1 MNTIEYAK
9 AYVPLLDEVYANAA
23 LTADLDG
30 AAELAKQGANANELI
45 VPKISMDGLA
55 NYSRSSG
62 YVGGDVTITNETIT
76 ADYERGRKF
85 IVDSQDNAETAGVA
99 FGKLAGEFIR
109 TKVASEIDAYRFAK
123 YASADGVGTAT
134 GTLDTGAKA
143 IAAISTA
150 VAAMDEAEVNAE
162 GRILYINPTLY
173 RAIMDMDTTKSKAVL
188 DSFEK
193 IVKVPQSRFNTS
205 VKLNDGTSVGET
217 TGGYVANGD
226 NINFMVI
233 EKSAVVQFTKTQAP
247 KIIEPAANQ
256 DADAYIYGYRILA
269 VNAVYANKAAGVYV
283 HKVGA

>member
-9 AYVPLLDEVYANAA
+9 AYVPLLDAVYANAA

-55 NYSRSSG
+55 AYSRSSG

-85 IVDSQDNAETAGVA
+85 VVDSQDNAETAGVA

-109 TKVASEIDAYRFAK
+109 TKVASEIDAYRFAT

-143 IAAISTA
+143 ISAISAA

-173 RAIMDMDTTKSKAVL
+173 RLILDMDTTKSKAVL

-205 VKLNDGTSVGET
+205 IKLNDGTSVGET

-226 NINFMVI
+226 NINFMIV
-233 EKSAVVQFTKTQAP
+233 EKSAVVQFTKTATP

-283 HKVGA
+283 HKVSA

>member
-85 IVDSQDNAETAGVA
+85 VVDSQDSAETAGVA
-99 FGKLAGEFIR
+99 FGRLAGEFIR
-109 TKVASEIDAYRFAK
+109 TKVAPEVDAYRFAA
-123 YASADGVGTAT
+123 YASAAGVGTAT

-143 IAAISTA
+143 ISAISAA

-173 RAIMDMDTTKSKAVL
+173 RAIMDMDTTKSKAIL

-226 NINFMVI
+226 NINFMIV
-233 EKSAVVQFTKTQAP
+233 EKSAVVQFTKTQTP